1 MFMESEKHNT
11 EKLSKYGV
19 RIITLQDEEYPSNL
33 KEIHNPP
40 PVLYVIGN
48 LLPADNNAIA
58 IVGARKCTEYGRKT
72 TSDLANGIARKGI
85 TIISGLAVGIDTAA
99 HEAAVRNGSRT
110 IAVLAN
116 GLDMIYPPS
125 NKLLAEKIIEN
136 GALISEYP
144 IGMMPLKQNFPAR
157 NRIISGLSKG
167 VLLTEATDKSG
178 TLHTV
183 NFALE
188 QNRDIYVVPGPIDSP
203 MSVLPNSLIK
213 LGAKPITEVGE
224 ILEDFSC

>member
-1 MFMESEKHNT
+1 
-11 EKLSKYGV
+11 
-19 RIITLQDEEYPSNL
+19 
-33 KEIHNPP
+33 
-40 PVLYVIGN
+40 
-48 LLPADNNAIA
+48 
-58 IVGARKCTEYGRKT
+58 
-72 TSDLANGIARKGI
+72 
-85 TIISGLAVGIDTAA
+85 LAVGIDTIA
-99 HEAAVRNGSRT
+99 HEAAVKNGTRT

-116 GLDMIYPPS
+116 GLDMIYPPE
-125 NKLLAEKIIEN
+125 NKLLAEKIIGN
-136 GALISEYP
+136 GVLISEYP
-144 IGMMPLKQNFPAR
+144 LGTMPLKQNFPAR

-213 LGAKPITEVGE
+213 LGAKPITEVAE
-224 ILEDFSC
+224 ILEDFAC